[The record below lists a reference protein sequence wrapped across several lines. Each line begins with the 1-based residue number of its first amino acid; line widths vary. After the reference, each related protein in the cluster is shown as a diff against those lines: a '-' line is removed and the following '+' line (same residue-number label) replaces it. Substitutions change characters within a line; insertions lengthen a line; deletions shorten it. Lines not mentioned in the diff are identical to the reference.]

1 MTDCHEYFFETGAKT
16 INLEW
21 KLPSSTQKQ
30 NPKTMKALKLLLMLV
45 LTGLIVNGPV
55 LSASRDKKADRKL
68 TKEIKKKAVR
78 QARKEA
84 RRFRRGKWYVAP
96 GALPMD
102 KQVQHAWELQY
113 MNDDKGYP
121 LYIVATGNSVAETQ
135 SAAKLQAMEL
145 AKLELAGLVQSNI
158 AALVENS
165 VANNQLNRDDAET
178 VTKTVAA
185 SKNVIAQE
193 IGRVIPFFEIYRKA
207 GKGKDQRNI
216 ECSVRIGYNSE
227 MAMEAAKQVVRKK
240 LEDETRILHEKLDK
254 LLDF

>member
-1 MTDCHEYFFETGAKT
+1 MFLVAGLLISGPLLAASGKKT
-16 INLEW
+16 E
-21 KLPSSTQKQ
+21 K
-30 NPKTMKALKLLLMLV
+30 
-45 LTGLIVNGPV
+45 
-55 LSASRDKKADRKL
+55 KL
-68 TKEIKKKAVR
+68 TKEIRKKAVR

-84 RRFRRGKWYVAP
+84 RRFRKGKWYVAP

-102 KQVQHAWELQY
+102 KQVQKAWELQY

-145 AKLELAGLVQSNI
+145 AKLELAGLVESNI

-165 VANNQLNRDDAET
+165 VANNQLNRDDAT
-178 VTKTVAA
+178 SVTKTVAA
-185 SKNVIAQE
+185 SKNIIAQE
-193 IGRVIPFFEIYRKA
+193 IGRVLPMFEIYRKA
-207 GKGKDQRNI
+207 GKGKDERNI

-227 MAMEAAKQVVRKK
+227 MAMETAKKVIREK
-240 LEDETRILHEKLDK
+240 LEDETKILHEKLDK